1 MTAQTALFTATEAPR
16 AAFWKVWLWLGKGA
30 AALVARFALAFL
42 MIVVGGVIA
51 PLLAAEAIAR
61 CSGLS
66 G

>member
-1 MTAQTALFTATEAPR
+1 MTAQTALFTATETRRAPSWT
-16 AAFWKVWLWLGKGA
+16 FWSWLGKGVA
-30 AALVARFALAFL
+30 AVVARIGLAVL

-51 PLLAAEAIAR
+51 PLLAAEAIGR